1 MRDSFSDLYIIY
13 QIKWLSPFHYWDQ
26 MDHNSQW
33 VYYNT
38 SPHLATL
45 YMRCII
51 GIIIIIMFHVFFL
64 SHLSRWVPLFS
75 YAPTMCAVS
84 VILVI
89 DLYTII
95 FSPLHY
101 WEHMEHNSQWVYS
114 TLYSTLWYVQYC
126 LDCTIVCLCFL
137 LPATSGG
144 ESHTIPCAP
153 VMCAL
158 SMFLIIAIWLSCFL
172 WECMHGT

>member
-75 YAPTMCAVS
+75 YPPTMCAVS

-89 DLYTII
+89 DLFTFY
-95 FSPLHY
+95 
-101 WEHMEHNSQWVYS
+101 
-114 TLYSTLWYVQYC
+114 
-126 LDCTIVCLCFL
+126 FL
-137 LPATSGG
+137 LFTTGNTWNITVSEYITRYTAHCDMFKIVWTVWLFVS
-144 ESHTIPCAP
+144 
-153 VMCAL
+153 VL
-158 SMFLIIAIWLSCFL
+158 SFLPPQVVSPTLFHMLQWCVHNQCSLIAIWLSCFL